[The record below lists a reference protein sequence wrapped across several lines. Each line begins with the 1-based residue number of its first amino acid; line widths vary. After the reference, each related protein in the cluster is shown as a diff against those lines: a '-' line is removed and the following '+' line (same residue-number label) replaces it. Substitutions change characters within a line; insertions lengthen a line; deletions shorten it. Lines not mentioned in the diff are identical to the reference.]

1 MLALTIKHADAA
13 NWMRINGEFK
23 PVDPR
28 VWDVDMDL
36 TVNVG
41 LGVGRDEEKAM
52 AYREILQLQQQVYQQ
67 YGPANGVVTLSG
79 MRNTLTDMLALAGIR
94 NSERYFQPITP
105 EIEQQLAAQAAQA
118 AQGKQQ
124 PVDPNQAFL
133 QAEQMKAQQRIAIEQ
148 FKAQEAARK
157 AVMDDDLK
165 RDQMAQD
172 LAIKDAELAAKYGV
186 EVDKL
191 NLQREQNMQRMLTT
205 GPQIQGG
212 M

>member
-1 MLALTIKHADAA
+1 
-13 NWMRINGEFK
+13 
-23 PVDPR
+23 
-28 VWDVDMDL
+28 
-36 TVNVG
+36 
-41 LGVGRDEEKAM
+41 
-52 AYREILQLQQQVYQQ
+52 
-67 YGPANGVVTLSG
+67 
-79 MRNTLTDMLALAGIR
+79 
-94 NSERYFQPITP
+94 
-105 EIEQQLAAQAAQA
+105 
-118 AQGKQQ
+118 
-124 PVDPNQAFL
+124 
-133 QAEQMKAQQRIAIEQ
+133 MKAQQRIAIEQ

-191 NLQREQNMQRMLTT
+191 NLQREQNMQRILAT